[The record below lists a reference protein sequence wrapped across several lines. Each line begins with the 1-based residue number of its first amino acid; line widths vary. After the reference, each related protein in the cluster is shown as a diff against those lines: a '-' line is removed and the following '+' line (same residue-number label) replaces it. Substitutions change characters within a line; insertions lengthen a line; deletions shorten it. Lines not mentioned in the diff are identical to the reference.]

1 MGLDENLKNEL
12 IENVNVIIHCAA
24 TADFNARLD
33 DAVKINVRGPME
45 VLAFAK
51 QMKRL
56 ENFVY
61 ASTCYVNSD
70 KK

>member
-1 MGLDENLKNEL
+1 LNEEVTNML

-33 DAVKINVRGPME
+33 DAIKINVKGPME
-45 VLAFAK
+45 VLSLAK
-51 QMKRL
+51 RIKNL

-61 ASTCYVNSD
+61 ASTCFVNSD
-70 KK
+70 KT